1 MPQREHV
8 KRRTAQGEDR
18 TVTDQNHATR
28 AGTGDGLPPIQ
39 EILPHRDTMLFLEEV
54 TASLED
60 RAMGRARIPEAL
72 SMSGNEAP
80 AAPIALAMEMAA
92 QLAAYHASLPAWREG
107 AEARDRGFLV
117 RLTKVECERPTVEV
131 GVSLDVRVEL
141 TGSMSRLA
149 MYTVSVGPEGGE
161 CVRGQLNIMS
171 VA

>member
-1 MPQREHV
+1 M
-8 KRRTAQGEDR
+8 
-18 TVTDQNHATR
+18 TDQNHATGT
-28 AGTGDGLPPIQ
+28 GTGDGLPPIQ

-161 CVRGQLNIMS
+161 YVRGQLNIMS